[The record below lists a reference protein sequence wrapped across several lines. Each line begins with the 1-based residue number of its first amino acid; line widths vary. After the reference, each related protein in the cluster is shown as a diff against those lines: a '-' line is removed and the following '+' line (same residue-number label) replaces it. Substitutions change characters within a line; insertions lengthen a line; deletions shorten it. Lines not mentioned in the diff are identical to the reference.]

1 MANKTAELGGINLA
15 IDRQQKIVKELEDR
29 LFLEQL
35 RLAALNAARERAL
48 RQTMLSDNQ
57 EAADDG

>member
-1 MANKTAELGGINLA
+1 MPKKRNELAGVNIALG
-15 IDRQQKIVKELEDR
+15 RQEKIVKELEDR

-48 RQTMLSDNQ
+48 RQTMLSEYDETEN
-57 EAADDG
+57 GG